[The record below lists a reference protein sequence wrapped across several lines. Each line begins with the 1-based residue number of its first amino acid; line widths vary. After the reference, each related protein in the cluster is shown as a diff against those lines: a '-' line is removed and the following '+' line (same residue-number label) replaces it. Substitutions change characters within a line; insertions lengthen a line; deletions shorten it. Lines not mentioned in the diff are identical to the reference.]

1 NSRKKLHQEKTKTRH
16 NQRGSG
22 TFSIVSNIEENRK
35 KRPWEYLLLHP
46 SVVHIPLHCVPG
58 QGQPGDRREESG

>member
-1 NSRKKLHQEKTKTRH
+1 MALHKEKTKTRH

-22 TFSIVSNIEENRK
+22 SFLIVSNVEESHK

-46 SVVHIPLHCVPG
+46 SVVHIP
-58 QGQPGDRREESG
+58 GQPGD

>member
-1 NSRKKLHQEKTKTRH
+1 LHQEKTKTSC

-22 TFSIVSNIEENRK
+22 SFSIVSNVEESHK

-46 SVVHIPLHCVPG
+46 SVVHIP
-58 QGQPGDRREESG
+58 GQPGDQHKESG